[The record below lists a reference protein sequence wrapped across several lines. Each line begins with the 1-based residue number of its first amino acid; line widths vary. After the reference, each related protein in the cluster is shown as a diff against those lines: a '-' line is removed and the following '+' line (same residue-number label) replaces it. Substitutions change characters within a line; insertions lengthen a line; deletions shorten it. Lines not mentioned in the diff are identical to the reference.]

1 MLLIFVKSLSSCVQ
15 CGEYLSFAGSL
26 QEYTAQFAEKFEG
39 VEMGKI
45 IALYTSI
52 GGASKTTTN
61 FNLGA
66 YLASKGKRVLIVD
79 CDPQCN
85 MTELFFAAREDLD
98 DPDFEL
104 PGTSIYESL
113 LPRFNGRQGKIN
125 QQDVELV
132 EHNLYKSMFLFK
144 GDLEF
149 SRAETYFGTA
159 WNLAVTENMY
169 EKYTYIA
176 LNNLFHALIEARGFD
191 YLICDVGPNT
201 GAITKTVIITCDEII
216 VPLVPDRFCYQAV
229 KLLGNV
235 ISEWV
240 ERHAII
246 SKSLVP
252 FGIEPF
258 EGKPKL
264 AGTILQ
270 NFKVHAGARVKES
283 YIKWQNKISHEI
295 SNSLCKEGLFEPKN
309 GFDIT
314 SPYVAAIK
322 DVAVLAPVAQLF
334 GRAIF
339 DIQQEH
345 TKEASSDGRMYYG
358 SVWKPWVDRMNE
370 YKHEISLIAESIL

>member
-1 MLLIFVKSLSSCVQ
+1 
-15 CGEYLSFAGSL
+15 
-26 QEYTAQFAEKFEG
+26 
-39 VEMGKI
+39 MGKI
-45 IALYTSI
+45 VALYNNK
-52 GGASKTTTN
+52 GGVSKTTTN

-66 YLASKGKRVLIVD
+66 YLASTGKRVLVVD

-85 MTELFFAAREDLD
+85 MTELFLAAREDID
-98 DPDFEL
+98 DPDCSL
-104 PGTSIYESL
+104 PGTSIYESM
-113 LPRFNGRQGKIN
+113 LPRFKGQQGEIN
-125 QQDVELV
+125 QADIELV
-132 EHNLYKSMFLFK
+132 EHNLYKSLFLFR

-159 WNLAVTENMY
+159 WNQAVTENIH
-169 EKYTYIA
+169 EKNTYIVVHR
-176 LNNLFHALIEARGFD
+176 LLRSLIDARGFD
-191 YLICDVGPNT
+191 YVLCDVGPST
-201 GAITKTVIITCDEII
+201 GAITKTIVIASDEIV

-235 ISEWV
+235 ISEWID
-240 ERHAII
+240 RHRII
-246 SKSLVP
+246 SQSLVP

-283 YIKWQNKISHEI
+283 YIKWQKKISNEI
-295 SNSLCKEGLFEPKN
+295 STSLCKEGLFEPKF
-309 GFDIT
+309 GFDVDN
-314 SPYVAAIK
+314 PYVASIK
-322 DVAVLAPVAQLF
+322 DVAVLAPIAQLF

-358 SVWKPWVDRMNE
+358 SVWEPWVDRMND
-370 YKHEISLIAESIL
+370 YKHEISLIAESIS

>member
-1 MLLIFVKSLSSCVQ
+1 
-15 CGEYLSFAGSL
+15 
-26 QEYTAQFAEKFEG
+26 
-39 VEMGKI
+39 MGKI
-45 IALYTSI
+45 VALYNNK
-52 GGASKTTTN
+52 GGVSKTTTN

-98 DPDFEL
+98 DPDFSL
-104 PGTSIYESL
+104 PGTSIYEAL
-113 LPRFNGRQGKIN
+113 LPRFKGQQGEIN
-125 QQDVELV
+125 QQDVQLV

-159 WNLAVTENMY
+159 WNQAVTENIH
-169 EKYTYIA
+169 EKNTYIV
-176 LNNLFHALIEARGFD
+176 LNNLFRSLIEARGFD
-191 YLICDVGPNT
+191 YVICDVGPST
-201 GAITKTVIITCDEII
+201 GAITKTVIITCDEIV

-235 ISEWV
+235 ISEWI

-246 SKSLVP
+246 SQSLVP

-258 EGKPKL
+258 VGKPKL

-295 SNSLCKEGLFEPKN
+295 STSLCKEGFFEPKN
-309 GFDIT
+309 GFDIN
-314 SPYVAAIK
+314 SPYVASIK
-322 DVAVLAPVAQLF
+322 DVAVLAPIAQLF

-358 SVWKPWVDRMNE
+358 SVWAPWVDRMNE
-370 YKHEISLIAESIL
+370 YKHEISLIAESIS

>member
-1 MLLIFVKSLSSCVQ
+1 
-15 CGEYLSFAGSL
+15 
-26 QEYTAQFAEKFEG
+26 
-39 VEMGKI
+39 MGKI
-45 IALYTSI
+45 VALYNNK
-52 GGASKTTTN
+52 GGVSKTTTN

-66 YLASKGKRVLIVD
+66 YLSSKGKRVLIVD

-98 DPDFEL
+98 DPDFSL
-104 PGTSIYESL
+104 PGTSIYEAL
-113 LPRFNGRQGKIN
+113 LPRFKGQQGEIN
-125 QQDVELV
+125 QQDIQLV
-132 EHNLYKSMFLFK
+132 EHNLYESMFLFK

-159 WNLAVTENMY
+159 WNQAVTENIH
-169 EKYTYIA
+169 EKNTYIV
-176 LNNLFHALIEARGFD
+176 LNNLLRSLIEAHGFD
-191 YLICDVGPNT
+191 YVICDVGPST
-201 GAITKTVIITCDEII
+201 GAITKTVIITCDEIV

-235 ISEWV
+235 ISEWI

-246 SKSLVP
+246 SQSLVP

-258 EGKPKL
+258 AGKPKL

-295 SNSLCKEGLFEPKN
+295 STSLCKEGFFEPKN
-309 GFDIT
+309 GFDINI
-314 SPYVAAIK
+314 PYIASIK
-322 DVAVLAPVAQLF
+322 DVAVLAPIAQLF

-358 SVWKPWVDRMNE
+358 SVWAPWVNRMDE
-370 YKHEISLIAESIL
+370 YKHEISLIAESIS